1 MEINPEVSQFKS
13 FTFSSLWFYSGEKP
27 TSFVR
32 SSESEM
38 KKLIS
43 NAALESK
50 KKTHLNLLFAQYKKL
65 QGGLWKKQ
73 TPFWL
78 SVFHVLGW
86 EIVLK
91 ISHSPC
97 KLRFSGQIFIFRT
110 ITQMRT
116 LSADILAAWR
126 GLYIKQRN
134 YIEQDDMDMSWL
146 FQSRFFGVKNFHQRI
161 F

>member
-1 MEINPEVSQFKS
+1 MEINPEVSQLKS

-50 KKTHLNLLFAQYKKL
+50 KKHLNLLFAQKYKKL
-65 QGGLWKKQ
+65 LGGLWKKQ

-91 ISHSPC
+91 ISHSLC

-116 LSADILAAWR
+116 LSADIPAAWR